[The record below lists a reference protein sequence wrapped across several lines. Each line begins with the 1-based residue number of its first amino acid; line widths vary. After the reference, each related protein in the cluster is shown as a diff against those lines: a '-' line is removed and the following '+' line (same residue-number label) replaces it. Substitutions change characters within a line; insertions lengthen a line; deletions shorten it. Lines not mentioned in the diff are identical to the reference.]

1 MKKFIRNTAVLGAVL
16 TVLGFGTASAAHVQG
31 GRWGKMQLWE
41 GSIPYPRNHFV
52 YSVPVGADRGK
63 KLDENSRSF
72 PCLSELSL
80 EIDFANVTVQPSES
94 DRIIVR
100 CGSSE
105 DFQQMVWGYA
115 EDDEVK
121 VAVYGKKSGNRKP
134 EVTVFVPENFS
145 FQEMDIELGGGSCSV
160 GGVNVRELC
169 GETAGGSLLIKEAEA
184 AQVYF
189 SCTAGKISY
198 YGRVLEDLDIDCAAG
213 NIACSGEIL
222 GDVEAD
228 CAAGNI
234 YLELIGQQ
242 ESDFNY
248 EVDGTGGNIQVG
260 DKSYSGMLFEKEIY
274 HGAPRKMELQSAA
287 GNIQIEFT
295 SPEVSGSAQEAEKM
309 QEMEADVQSSN
320 SVGEAEK
327 AQAVEVDVQSSDSVG
342 EAEKAQAVEVDVQ
355 SSDSVGEA
363 EKTQAVD
370 RNKNIQK

>member
-41 GSIPYPRNHFV
+41 GSIHYPRNHFV

-213 NIACSGEIL
+213 NI
-222 GDVEAD
+222 
-228 CAAGNI
+228 

-248 EVDGTGGNIQVG
+248 EVDGTGGNIQMG

-309 QEMEADVQSSN
+309 QEMEVDVQSSN
-320 SVGEAEK
+320 
-327 AQAVEVDVQSSDSVG
+327 SVG

>member
-31 GRWGKMQLWE
+31 GRWGKMQFWD
-41 GSIPYPRNHFV
+41 GSIHYPRNHFV
-52 YSVPVGADRGK
+52 YSMPVGADRGK

-72 PCLSELSL
+72 PCLSELTL
-80 EIDFANVTVQPSES
+80 EIDFGNVTVQPSES

-100 CGSSE
+100 CGGSE
-105 DFQQMVWGYA
+105 DFGQVVWGYA
-115 EDDEVK
+115 GDDEVK
-121 VAVYGKKSGNRKP
+121 VAIYGKKSENRKP
-134 EVTVFVPENFS
+134 EVTVFVPANFS
-145 FQEMDIELGGGSCSV
+145 FQEMDIQLGGGSCTV

-184 AQVYF
+184 AQADF
-189 SCTAGKISY
+189 SCAAGKISY
-198 YGRVLEDLDIDCAAG
+198 YGRVLEDADIDCAAG
-213 NIACSGEIL
+213 NVVCSGEIL

-248 EVDGTGGNIQVG
+248 EVEGTGGNIQVG

-274 HGAPRKMELQSAA
+274 HGAPRTMELQSAA

-295 SPEVSGSAQEAEKM
+295 SSETSGPVQEAEKM
-309 QEMEADVQSSN
+309 Q
-320 SVGEAEK
+320 
-327 AQAVEVDVQSSDSVG
+327 AVEEDAQSL
-342 EAEKAQAVEVDVQ
+342 
-355 SSDSVGEA
+355 DSVGEA
-363 EKTQAVD
+363 EKTQAVEVD
-370 RNKNIQK
+370 VVEEAEKKPAAQAGSGNEASGNAQR